1 MDFYQI
7 YITGGKYDTVHAV
20 SHDNTDNTDLCV
32 RSVKGNGIES
42 RSEGKKRTCYRPDF
56 YILYYDIDRCQQGFH
71 HTAFIYS
78 EKSEQG

>member
-42 RSEGKKRTCYRPDF
+42 RSEGKKRTC
-56 YILYYDIDRCQQGFH
+56 
-71 HTAFIYS
+71 
-78 EKSEQG
+78 